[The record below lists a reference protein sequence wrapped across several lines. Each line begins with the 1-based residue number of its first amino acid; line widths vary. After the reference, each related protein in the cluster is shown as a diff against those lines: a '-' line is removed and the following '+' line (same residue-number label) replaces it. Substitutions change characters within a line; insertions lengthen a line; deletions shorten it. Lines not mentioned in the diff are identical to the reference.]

1 MKQGAFYSQ
10 VSVGALAVNNYN
22 QPGSASMAESQGKAA
37 YLWLTTFPN
46 TWIESTKTKP
56 SAPGIDQ
63 TLNVVGQLN
72 SAEKREGTSVAGS
85 SNNEMP
91 SGTHS
96 SSGLKLKPLN
106 TLVQKEFNNQS
117 QPNLLPKPSIAP
129 TPSKTCTAKKIFAGK
144 DGKIIG
150 HQVSNAGAAPPP
162 GKVAIPNLA
171 SENQAGAT
179 GTHQKIK
186 IVKSADGK
194 IQVHTSLF
202 TCIHE

>member
-10 VSVGALAVNNYN
+10 VCVGALAVNNHN
-22 QPGSASMAESQGKAA
+22 QPGSATLAESQGKAA

-72 SAEKREGTSVAGS
+72 SAEKRERTSVAG

-96 SSGLKLKPLN
+96 SSGLKLKPLS

-117 QPNLLPKPSIAP
+117 QPSILPKPSKP
-129 TPSKTCTAKKIFAGK
+129 RLR
-144 DGKIIG
+144 D
-150 HQVSNAGAAPPP
+150 
-162 GKVAIPNLA
+162 
-171 SENQAGAT
+171 
-179 GTHQKIK
+179 
-186 IVKSADGK
+186 
-194 IQVHTSLF
+194 
-202 TCIHE
+202 

>member
-1 MKQGAFYSQ
+1 MKQGAFYSE
-10 VSVGALAVNNYN
+10 VSVGALAVNNHN
-22 QPGSASMAESQGKAA
+22 QPGSTSMAESQGKAA

-46 TWIESTKTKP
+46 TWIESTKP

-96 SSGLKLKPLN
+96 SSGLKLKPLS

-117 QPNLLPKPSIAP
+117 QPSILPKPSKP
-129 TPSKTCTAKKIFAGK
+129 RLR
-144 DGKIIG
+144 D
-150 HQVSNAGAAPPP
+150 
-162 GKVAIPNLA
+162 
-171 SENQAGAT
+171 
-179 GTHQKIK
+179 
-186 IVKSADGK
+186 
-194 IQVHTSLF
+194 
-202 TCIHE
+202 